1 MGGIRE
7 FLVMVGSEKAR
18 STSINCE
25 VMTEV
30 KHDQSEPLVDITF
43 MDGERLMMK
52 GARLTIKEMLTALQS
67 RCVAKDPRPKLP
79 PRSSPTQN
87 TLIELFCVGICKCL

>member
-1 MGGIRE
+1 MFVPMVRKE

-30 KHDQSEPLVDITF
+30 KHDQSDPLVDITF
-43 MDGERLMMK
+43 MDGKRLMMK
-52 GARLTIKEMLTALQS
+52 RARLTIKEMLTALQS
-67 RCVAKDPRPKLP
+67 PCVAKDPQAKM
-79 PRSSPTQN
+79 TA
-87 TLIELFCVGICKCL
+87 KK